1 MCLAF
6 ALTNSL
12 DLIVTCFSQRWDQ
25 QNQDHLNVVNGIIEE
40 TNAKTRPPITS
51 VYDLAMLITSR
62 CSGVFDRHSFCHPE
76 YQFLDMFDSSIGA
89 AMNCETELFDHFNRA
104 VSRISPQLQRF
115 VRQNARGEMDEAS
128 RRSVNTL
135 SPDALLDIGCETSL
149 LVEIKDIRD
158 ELNIIAVILDLQ
170 YQMADQLEALVVEE
184 LQAGNDR
191 RAVDRLILEIR
202 KRARELTRLLD
213 MYGRDVERMN
223 RQAEIIY
230 TNLTHLLDLKQK
242 HSNALEARFARD
254 QAVQAGK
261 QGQTIMIF
269 TIVTVVFL
277 PMSFISSFFAI
288 EFADWGGGSTLTMG
302 YVSKFM
308 FGIGLGISIPLIAM
322 ALFVKDLTRAVK
334 RAYGAL
340 RGGRERRRSVGE
352 GAPAQGPKL
361 EAFPT
366 VAREMGLEPKIAF
379 SGSEV
384 AGSRARSGSYARD
397 FESHMA
403 SRLSPAFGRLTG
415 SRVSA
420 SSGGYERRLMRYS
433 MDLES
438 GRPGSGPVY

>member
-1 MCLAF
+1 M
-6 ALTNSL
+6 
-12 DLIVTCFSQRWDQ
+12 TCFSQRWDQ

-51 VYDLAMLITSR
+51 VYDLAMLIASR
-62 CSGVFDRHSFCHPE
+62 CSGIFDRHSFCHPE

-89 AMNCETELFDHFNRA
+89 AMNCETGLFDDFNRA

-115 VRQNARGEMDEAS
+115 VRQNARGEIVPTEQS
-128 RRSVNTL
+128 NRRGVETV

-158 ELNIIAVILDLQ
+158 ELNIIAVILAFQ
-170 YQMADQLEALVVEE
+170 CQMADQLEALVIEE

-191 RAVDRLILEIR
+191 RAVDRLVLEIR

-213 MYGRDVERMN
+213 IYRRDIDRMD

-254 QAVQAGK
+254 QAVLAGK
-261 QGQTIMIF
+261 QGLTIMIF
-269 TIVTVVFL
+269 TLVTVVFL

-288 EFADWGGGSTLTMG
+288 EFSDWGGGSTLTMA

-308 FGIGLGISIPLIAM
+308 FGIGLGISIPLIIM
-322 ALFVKDLTRAVK
+322 ALFVEDFMRAVK
-334 RAYGAL
+334 RAFAAL
-340 RGGRERRRSVGE
+340 KGRTERRKSIVGGDVDGE
-352 GAPAQGPKL
+352 GMKL
-361 EAFPT
+361 DAFPT
-366 VAREMGLEPKIAF
+366 VAREMGLEPKSAF
-379 SGSEV
+379 SSSNVG
-384 AGSRARSGSYARD
+384 GSRARSGSYVRD
-397 FESHMA
+397 FESHAA
-403 SRLSPAFGRLTG
+403 SRLSPAFGRFAG

-420 SSGGYERRLMRYS
+420 SSGGYERRLRYS
-433 MDLES
+433 GDLES
-438 GRPGSGPVY
+438 GRPGSGAVY